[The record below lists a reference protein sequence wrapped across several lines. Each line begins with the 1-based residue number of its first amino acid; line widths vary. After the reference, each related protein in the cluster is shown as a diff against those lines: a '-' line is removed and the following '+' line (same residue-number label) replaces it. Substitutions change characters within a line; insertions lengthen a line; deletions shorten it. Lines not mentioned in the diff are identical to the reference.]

1 MRDDREGEI
10 PRPDF
15 CTASATSF
23 VLGSQE
29 SRFTKQA
36 LEQFKSARFKVTDAC
51 DRMGMR
57 LGGSTL
63 LRPARR
69 MRPSDRLDP
78 VVPAIFR
85 TVIYAYRY
93 LLPVSI

>member
-23 VLGSQE
+23 VMGSQE

-36 LEQFKSARFKVTDAC
+36 LERFKSARFKATDAY

-57 LGGSTL
+57 LGGSTRP
-63 LRPARR
+63 RPAGR
-69 MRPSDRLDP
+69 MGPLTHSVRLFLPSSGS
-78 VVPAIFR
+78 AM
-85 TVIYAYRY
+85 
-93 LLPVSI
+93 